1 MITVI
6 LSIAEPG
13 RLRMEAGRVDFAAV
27 PVRTGADYRCN
38 PDGLLCFE
46 DVQTLSAELAGGATN
61 GRIRRYDWRRD

>member
-27 PVRTGADYRCN
+27 PVRPVAAYR
-38 PDGLLCFE
+38 
-46 DVQTLSAELAGGATN
+46 
-61 GRIRRYDWRRD
+61 

>member
-27 PVRTGADYRCN
+27 PVRTVADYRCN
-38 PDGLLCFE
+38 PDGLLRFE
-46 DVQTLSAELAGGATN
+46 DVQTLSAELARGAAN
-61 GRIRRYDWRRD
+61 GRIGRYEWRRA

>member
-13 RLRMEAGRVDFAAV
+13 RLRMEAGRVDFAVV
-27 PVRTGADYRCN
+27 PVRAGADYRCN

-46 DVQTLSAELAGGATN
+46 EVQTLSTELARGAAN
-61 GRIRRYDWRRD
+61 GKIGRYEWRRH